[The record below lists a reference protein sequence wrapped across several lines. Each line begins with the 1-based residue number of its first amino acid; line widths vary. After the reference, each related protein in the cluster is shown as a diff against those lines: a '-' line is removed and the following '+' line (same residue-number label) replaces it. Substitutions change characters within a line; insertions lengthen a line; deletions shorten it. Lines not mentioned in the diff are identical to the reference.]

1 MHSSEHRASNGMG
14 GSTLAALTLVSSTH
28 IAATNALFIEAL
40 VFDKNGIRDACSTV
54 DIIDCLIV

>member
-1 MHSSEHRASNGMG
+1 MG

-40 VFDKNGIRDACSTV
+40 IFDKNGIRDACSTV